1 MRFHLL
7 EVLVIVDI
15 LPLLRVLQSVTL
27 QGWRGEGRG
36 RRKGGEERRGGRGR
50 RKEGRGGEERKGG
63 EERRERMRREG

>member
-27 QGWRGEGRG
+27 QGWRGEGVEKG
-36 RRKGGEERRGGRGR
+36 REERRGGGR
-50 RKEGRGGEERKGG
+50 AKRRGEE
-63 EERRERMRREG
+63 MRREG

>member
-36 RRKGGEERRGGRGR
+36 RRK
-50 RKEGRGGEERKGG
+50 EGRGGEERRKG
-63 EERRERMRREG
+63 EKERRRNEKEG

>member
-27 QGWRGEGRG
+27 QGWRGEGEEKG
-36 RRKGGEERRGGRGR
+36 REGRRGGRAKR
-50 RKEGRGGEERKGG
+50 RGEE
-63 EERRERMRREG
+63 MRREG